1 MRCIFCRRDST
12 SSKSREHILPESLG
26 NTLLVLPKGV
36 VFDKCN
42 NYFSREVEKPFLES
56 DAMRAL
62 RFHQG
67 LESKKGR
74 VPSLMGVI
82 TPEVSAIVTRF
93 PRRRLTS
100 VAVPTDSF
108 DLVARLENVQLILP
122 MGGPAPS
129 GQVLSRFM
137 AKIALE
143 AMAIR
148 VVDHDGG
155 QDYLCD
161 EHQLDDL
168 RDHAR
173 HGRISR
179 WPVYVRRI
187 YAANAKLLLPGRQPE
202 QVIHESDFLATSWGE
217 WFFVLA
223 LFGLE
228 FSINLGGPDIEGYER
243 WLRENNE
250 VSPLYRSDKPSPYP
264 QPISVD
270 EERPESNVDR

>member
-12 SSKSREHILPESLG
+12 YSKSREHIIPESLG
-26 NTLLVLPKGV
+26 NTSLVLPKGV
-36 VFDKCN
+36 VCDKCN

-56 DAMRAL
+56 DAIRAL
-62 RFHQG
+62 RFHEW

-74 VPSLMGVI
+74 VPSLPGVI
-82 TPEVSAIVTRF
+82 TPEIPAIVTRF
-93 PRRRLTS
+93 PRGRLTS
-100 VAVPTDSF
+100 VAVPAESF
-108 DLVARLENVQLILP
+108 EVVRRLENGQLVLP
-122 MGGPAPS
+122 MGGRAPNE
-129 GQVLSRFM
+129 QVVSRFM
-137 AKIALE
+137 AKVALE
-143 AMAIR
+143 AMAAR

-173 HGRISR
+173 YGRISQ
-179 WPVYVRRI
+179 WPVHTRRI
-187 YAANAKLLLPGRQPE
+187 YAANAKVSLPGRLPE

-223 LFGLE
+223 IFGLE
-228 FSINLGGPDIEGYER
+228 FAINLGGPDIEGYER

-250 VSPLYRSDKPSPYP
+250 VSPLYRTEKPSPYP
-264 QPISVD
+264 QPTSA
-270 EERPESNVDR
+270 E